1 MTWTSWQERRNGYF
15 RVCDEKEL
23 EQNLDIEEV
32 AEELD
37 CQDEEKDMLSILL

>member
-1 MTWTSWQERRNGYF
+1 MTRTSWQERRNGYF

-23 EQNLDIEEV
+23 EQENLDIEEV

-37 CQDEEKDMLSILL
+37 NI